1 MNERQPE
8 KELSILVRQLPLET
22 ETCFFILANTL
33 DVVMTYMLL
42 NLGPHFQESNLI
54 AHYFLTK
61 YGFTGMI
68 YFKFALV
75 AFVAV
80 ITQLIARSHLTTARW
95 LLNAGTTIVGM
106 VVLYSL
112 ALWIKYSGF

>member
-1 MNERQPE
+1 MNERRPE
-8 KELSILVRQLPLET
+8 KELGILVRQLPLET
-22 ETCFFILANTL
+22 ETCFFILANAL
-33 DVVMTYMLL
+33 DVVMTFILL
-42 NLGPHFQESNLI
+42 NSGPQFHESNLI
-54 AHYFLTK
+54 AHYFLAK
-61 YGFTGMI
+61 YGFKGMI

-80 ITQLIARSHLTTARW
+80 IAQLIAGSHLTTARW

-112 ALWIKYSGF
+112 TLWIKHSGF